1 MNFEFKLINFVL
13 VNEESD
19 DDEGYNSITGTT
31 EAEVTNRRRRKKP
44 REEELIIVEEN
55 TKEELKEKF
64 ILLRESFD
72 HLKGGYGI
80 KSGGL
85 SQHFG
90 RDLKIIRKLS

>member
-1 MNFEFKLINFVL
+1 MNSKLINLFI

-19 DDEGYNSITGTT
+19 DDEGYNSIIGTT
-31 EAEVTNRRRRKKP
+31 EVEVTNSRRRKKP
-44 REEELIIVEEN
+44 RKEELSIVEEN

-80 KSGGL
+80 KSERL
-85 SQHFG
+85 SQYFG